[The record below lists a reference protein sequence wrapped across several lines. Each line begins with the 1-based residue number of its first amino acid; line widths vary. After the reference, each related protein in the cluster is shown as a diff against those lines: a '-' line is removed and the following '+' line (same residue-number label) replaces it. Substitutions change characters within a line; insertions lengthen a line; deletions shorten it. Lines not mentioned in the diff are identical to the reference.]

1 MNSDKSVSDD
11 ADVAGIEVDYDEPE
25 AGAAERQRLTG
36 WKRVLQVFLGI
47 TLVVVGIPMIP
58 LAGPGWAVVLVGLNL
73 IKPDNALSR
82 WIRKQLSR
90 LGIVPEEGAVPKRY
104 FVIGGLLLLISSINE
119 RTLFGNLK
127 PVRTLQME
135 EDAFVSELTTAL
147 HAYLCAGAPA

>member
-11 ADVAGIEVDYDEPE
+11 AEITGIEVDYDDP
-25 AGAAERQRLTG
+25 GDGVNERQPLTG
-36 WKRVLQVFLGI
+36 WKRALQVFLGV

-104 FVIGGLLLLISSINE
+104 FVIGGLLLLVSSVLSI
-119 RTLFGNLK
+119 
-127 PVRTLQME
+127 V
-135 EDAFVSELTTAL
+135 
-147 HAYLCAGAPA
+147 YGAQVLAWARGLVGW

>member
-11 ADVAGIEVDYDEPE
+11 AEIAGIEVDYDDP
-25 AGAAERQRLTG
+25 GDGVNERQPLTG
-36 WKRVLQVFLGI
+36 WKRALQVFLGV

-104 FVIGGLLLLISSINE
+104 FVIGGLLLLVSSVLSI
-119 RTLFGNLK
+119 
-127 PVRTLQME
+127 V
-135 EDAFVSELTTAL
+135 
-147 HAYLCAGAPA
+147 YGAQVLAWARGLVGW

>member
-11 ADVAGIEVDYDEPE
+11 AEIAGIEVDYDDPDD
-25 AGAAERQRLTG
+25 GVNERQPLTG
-36 WKRVLQVFLGI
+36 WKRALQVFLGV

-104 FVIGGLLLLISSINE
+104 FVIGGLLLLVSSVLSI
-119 RTLFGNLK
+119 
-127 PVRTLQME
+127 V
-135 EDAFVSELTTAL
+135 
-147 HAYLCAGAPA
+147 YGAQVLAWARGLVGW